1 MPRQRKT
8 AGAFIVWEAQPSR
21 AAKKGQGAM
30 PLAGCRGGAP
40 AGVWGNAPTVPRQTN
55 SKGTAHKGAGSEAS
69 LPVTLRVLR
78 RAPKPLYPTTVLCR
92 AKWARPSCWSCDHS
106 RSFPNAGISLL
117 RERQGGFAVAPLTPS
132 QCTPMLLDFISWLFN
147 YDAAFSQ
154 TSEFQPARRFFPHAP
169 ACSCA
174 SVSITASEAFG

>member
-1 MPRQRKT
+1 MEKR
-8 AGAFIVWEAQPSR
+8 PSR

-69 LPVTLRVLR
+69 LPLTSRVLR
-78 RAPKPLYPTTVLCR
+78 RAPKPLCPTTVLCR
-92 AKWARPSCWSCDHS
+92 ARWARPRSC
-106 RSFPNAGISLL
+106 SFPLYWAFREARGFRLCGGESGAL
-117 RERQGGFAVAPLTPS
+117 RSPPTPLRSALPCYLIFIVA
-132 QCTPMLLDFISWLFN
+132 F
-147 YDAAFSQ
+147 YYGAAFSQ
-154 TSEFQPARRFFPHAP
+154 TSEFQPARRFFAHAP

>member
-8 AGAFIVWEAQPSR
+8 AGAFVVWKSDQAGAQ
-21 AAKKGQGAM
+21 KKGQGAM

-69 LPVTLRVLR
+69 LPVTSRVLR
-78 RAPKPLYPTTVLCR
+78 RAPKPLYSTTVLCR
-92 AKWARPSCWSCDHS
+92 ARWARPRSLTSDHS
-106 RSFPNAGISLL
+106 CSFPNAGISPL
-117 RERQGGFAVAPLTPS
+117 RRRPKGFPIALWKPSGALPCYLIFIVAFY
-132 QCTPMLLDFISWLFN
+132 D
-147 YDAAFSQ
+147 DAAFSR
-154 TSEFQPARRFFPHAP
+154 TSKFQPARRFFAHAP